1 MGKVGCLQTFV
12 LWRGHG
18 CAKFGIGVRNFTIHR
33 ERLTRNTGMH
43 AVLLGVMDEH
53 HRISPRVTKSFFQ
66 LLKETFIAWN
76 AHKAPKMGA
85 ALAYYTTFS
94 MAPMVMLAVGVIGL
108 VVAQADAQASIVSQ
122 LSTIMGSEGGTIAE
136 AILTHSAQ
144 QQTGL
149 WATLTGLVVLLV
161 GASGVFAELQDSLNI
176 IWEVPPRE
184 RPWRTLIQERLLSF
198 VMVFVLGFLMLVSL
212 LLSAGIAA
220 LGAGMKSWAPGFEA
234 VWESANSLVS
244 FVVMTLLFA
253 AIYRFMPDVRIAW
266 RDVWTGAALTT
277 ALFILGKYLL
287 GIYIAHSAFTSMY
300 GAVGS
305 LVILLVWVF
314 YSAQIFFF
322 GAEFTCVFA
331 RRKGSHRSRPES
343 QITATAH
350 AQASPEAQ
358 PPFSLR

>member
-1 MGKVGCLQTFV
+1 M
-12 LWRGHG
+12 
-18 CAKFGIGVRNFTIHR
+18 
-33 ERLTRNTGMH
+33 
-43 AVLLGVMDEH
+43 
-53 HRISPRVTKSFFQ
+53 KSFLP
-66 LLKETFIAWN
+66 LLKETLASWN

-85 ALAYYTTFS
+85 ALAYYTTFA
-94 MAPMVMLAVGVIGL
+94 MAPLVMLTVGIMGL
-108 VVAQADAQASIVSQ
+108 VVERSDARAAVVTQ
-122 LSTIMGSEGGTIAE
+122 LSTLIGKEGGTIAE
-136 AILTHSAQ
+136 AILTHSAK

-149 WATLTGLVVLLV
+149 WATIIGVVVLLV
-161 GASGVFAELQDSLNI
+161 GASGVFAELQDSLNT
-176 IWEVPPRE
+176 IWGVPARE
-184 RPWRTLIQERLLSF
+184 HPWRALIRERLLSF
-198 VMVFVLGFLMLVSL
+198 AMVFVLGFLMLVSL

-220 LGAGMKSWAPGFEA
+220 IGAGMQGWAPGFAA

-253 AIYRFMPDVRIAW
+253 AIYRILPDVSIAW

-287 GIYIAHSAFTSMY
+287 GIYIARSAFASMY

-331 RRKGSHRSRPES
+331 RRNGSH
-343 QITATAH
+343 AAD
-350 AQASPEAQ
+350 QALPDARL
-358 PPFSLR
+358 PGSLR